1 MAEQKGH
8 VPPFYIVKV
17 SPLLLNI
24 SPMEEKDSASAR
36 MTGHAK
42 AGAVHLGHFCSF
54 SALVAA
60 CTISYVKVCALYV
73 VDHYRACL
81 ESFDDK
87 LTLLF
92 ALLEEI
98 SSSRNDRFS
107 LFDPARS
114 HRPSGSR

>member
-1 MAEQKGH
+1 ML
-8 VPPFYIVKV
+8 PFYRVKA

-24 SPMEEKDSASAR
+24 SPTEEKDPASAR

-42 AGAVHLGHFCSF
+42 AGAVRLGYFCSF

-73 VDHYRACL
+73 VDHYSAHF
-81 ESFDDK
+81 ESFVDK
-87 LTLLF
+87 PMLLF
-92 ALLEEI
+92 ALLEGI
-98 SSSRNDRFS
+98 SSGRNDKFC

-114 HRPSGSR
+114 YRPSKSR